1 MARQFINP
9 KTLKDDV
16 TAGLVLGIE
25 SIPDGLA
32 QGLLAAVNPIYG
44 LYAYMMGTFSGAF
57 FTSSVFMAIQA
68 TSAMSRCGRRRAS
81 GKTCWNGKTPRGCEP
96 VC

>member
-9 KTLKDDV
+9 KTLKNDI

-25 SIPDGLA
+25 SVPDGLA

-68 TSAMSRCGRRRAS
+68 TRLIPNTHTKIVAAPTS
-81 GKTCWNGKTPRGCEP
+81 WPR
-96 VC
+96 

>member
-9 KTLKDDV
+9 KTLKDDI
-16 TAGLVLGIE
+16 TGGLVLGIQ

-44 LYAYMMGTFSGAF
+44 LYGTMMGTFS
-57 FTSSVFMAIQA
+57 A
-68 TSAMSRCGRRRAS
+68 TCGCLKAS
-81 GKTCWNGKTPRGCEP
+81 QLDT
-96 VC
+96 VS